1 VIVRRVVV
9 ALSALVLV
17 GAALAPVALAD
28 APTDALKAAV
38 GRTAAAKTGRVAV
51 VQRTTVGGR
60 ILESAASGV
69 LAGGDSDLVVS
80 GEGGNTR
87 RVSVGTQVKE
97 RRPDPAGPWR
107 PSTRP
112 APTQATPFAGAV
124 LKDGTSIGDPKLYRS
139 VTDAGTETLPQGV
152 ARKLV
157 GDLDMAAVA
166 TAMQLS
172 TSDVARMAQW
182 KATLTFWISP
192 DGRVARNAL
201 AIVIPSATGAT
212 TTLDVS
218 IDLSDLDAPLVVT
231 LP

>member
-1 VIVRRVVV
+1 MIIRR
-9 ALSALVLV
+9 V
-17 GAALAPVALAD
+17 GAAIVACVLVSAPLAIVALAD

-38 GRTAAAKTGRVAV
+38 DRTAAARTGRVAI
-51 VQRTTVGGR
+51 VQRTTVAGR
-60 ILESAASGV
+60 ALESVASGG
-69 LAGGDSDLVVS
+69 LAGADSDLVVT
-80 GEGGNTR
+80 GEGGKTR
-87 RVSVGTQVKE
+87 RVRVGTQVRE

-112 APTQATPFAGAV
+112 SPTQTTPFAGAV
-124 LKDGTSIGDPKLYRS
+124 LRDGTSIGDPRLYRS

-157 GDLDMAAVA
+157 GDLNMAAVA

-192 DGRVARNAL
+192 DGKVARNAL
-201 AIVIPSATGAT
+201 SIVMPKSTGEP
-212 TTLDVS
+212 TTLDVT
-218 IDLSDLDAPLVVT
+218 IDLSDLDAPLRVS